1 MATLAELYDAR
12 NNSSLRNKITSA
24 VAIAAEAIRL
34 ENVNTLNHVNRL
46 IWARQAFANPAGV
59 AEDVMWAVLAANES
73 ATAAQIAAV
82 SDASIKAAVNAAVD
96 VFATGA

>member
-12 NNSSLRNKITSA
+12 NNSSLRNKITAA

-34 ENVNTLNHVNRL
+34 ENVNTANHANRL
-46 IWARQAFANPAGV
+46 TWAKQAFTNPAGI
-59 AEDVMWAVLAANES
+59 AENIMWAVLAANES

-82 SDASIKAAVNAAVD
+82 SDASIKTAVNAAVD